1 MIQQKKLL
9 FRNRT
14 TYVFFFVEIR
24 VAVFYIKTFWS
35 FLNSFLNILFDILS
49 LLNLSLFN
57 IIFHIEFEKVFNSK
71 SS

>member
-14 TYVFFFVEIR
+14 TYVFFFVEIC